1 VKGNEINSKK
11 RRYDIFIWTEQ
22 QSTDVLQILLG
33 MYQVQ
38 TNLSVQTIEISITTT
53 EHDISPGQM
62 CHVFCPGLYSTG
74 TNVIFQ
80 NKKMSSPAPEEPA
93 SPNPKIGPKLQYQ
106 NPDLIHNTL
115 HITYQDLVH
124 TSKKVQDL
132 IHNNEINSQHMRL
145 I

>member
-1 VKGNEINSKK
+1 MNIRVHRVVSAI
-11 RRYDIFIWTEQ
+11 
-22 QSTDVLQILLG
+22 
-33 MYQVQ
+33 
-38 TNLSVQTIEISITTT
+38 TT
-53 EHDISPGQM
+53 EHDISPGCQVPFIPVLQPGYRVRDK
-62 CHVFCPGLYSTG
+62 CAHVFCPGLYSTG

-80 NKKMSSPAPEEPA
+80 NKKMSSPAPEEPT